1 MVDELDIEG
10 FETGV
15 GTSYINKGN
24 PAKEDAHLVA
34 LLRSHGAIII
44 GKSTMHEIG
53 KPFIAFHGEQIKV
66 LSIDRELACV
76 FCRRSGI

>member
-1 MVDELDIEG
+1 MVDEIDIEG

-15 GTSYINKGN
+15 GTNYINKGN

-34 LLRSHGAIII
+34 LLRSHGALII

-53 KPFIAFHGEQIKV
+53 KLFIAFHGAHKKK
-66 LSIDRELACV
+66 LSTDRARHVGFLS
-76 FCRRSGI
+76 FCRI